1 MRAFITITFLCTLL
15 NLNLRAQSKPDSA
28 LIKEI
33 GQMFKDDQFWR
44 KEYIQINKKEKSDY
58 DQETIEKRWKTTDSI
73 NELRAKVII
82 NKYGYPG
89 YDLVGEISD
98 DFWAIIQH
106 CDDDIPFQ
114 EHVLSL
120 MKIQIAKNNAS
131 KEKYAYL
138 VDRIL
143 VNENQKQIYG
153 TQLQRNNKTG
163 KFYPF
168 PLKYPK
174 EVNKL
179 RKKVG
184 LGPLEEYMK
193 SFEL

>member
-1 MRAFITITFLCTLL
+1 MKSFITITFLCTLL
-15 NLNLRAQSKPDSA
+15 NLNLCAQSIKPDSA

-33 GQMFKDDQFWR
+33 ANMFKDDQFWR
-44 KEYIQINKKEKSDY
+44 KEYIKVNKKEKSDY

-73 NELRAKVII
+73 NELKAKVII

-106 CDDDIPFQ
+106 CDDDAPFQ
-114 EHVLSL
+114 EHVLRL

-131 KEKYAYL
+131 KENYAYL
-138 VDRIL
+138 VDRVL
-143 VNENQKQIYG
+143 VNKHQKQIYG
-153 TQLQRNNKTG
+153 TQIHLNSTTHKSA
-163 KFYPF
+163 PF

-174 EVNKL
+174 SVNKF
-179 RKKVG
+179 RKEMG
-184 LGPLEEYMK
+184 LEPLEVYLK
-193 SFEL
+193 IFE